1 MLNVAG
7 HKERYRL
14 KRLRRLAIV
23 LSPIAAW
30 MWWRLVSGREMVPLP
45 SLPADA
51 GLWLPFV
58 LLFLL
63 IGAMMIVPMLV
74 NGRSPHV
81 VYMPEQI
88 ETGFDDVKG
97 LGDVLGEVRHT
108 LQVFLDHRKFSGQL
122 GGRPRRGVLFEGPP
136 GTGKTHVAKAMAKEA
151 GVPYL
156 FVSSTSFQSMWYGMT
171 GRKIRAFF
179 KALRKTARR
188 EGGAIGFLEEIDAI
202 GTKRGGMD
210 GFSGRLIA
218 RAGREVSPAMS
229 EGVGGV
235 VNELLVQM
243 QSFDEPT
250 TGIKFH
256 NWLAGRVNRYLP
268 YDHRLKMKMP
278 EPSNILLIG
287 ATNRAE
293 SLDPALLRPGR
304 FDRILHFDPP
314 SRSARREL
322 IEYFLGRKAHD
333 PLLDGAEVMDE
344 LSASTMGYTP
354 ASLERLFDEAL
365 LLALREGREALAL
378 PDVRRARMEVEI
390 GLAQPTEYTH
400 AERLTIATHEA
411 GHAVVAHLVGESRR
425 LEVLS
430 IIKRRSALGLLA
442 HSPTEERFTNTAT
455 ELLASIQISM
465 GGMVAEEIFFGESG
479 SGPAGDLKA
488 ATDVAVA
495 MVGSLGLGD
504 SLISFN
510 TLDGGLFGGNIANKV
525 LGDGQSRVAVDRILR
540 ENKESV
546 TRLLAANRHLVEA
559 LREALMKHEELIDD
573 EILEVLNRAQR
584 RDVVRA
590 PSVVV
595 DLRPQWDVTQE
606 GPAPRP
612 AANGTTSRGATTPDR
627 TPAPE

>member
-1 MLNVAG
+1 MLDVAG
-7 HKERYRL
+7 HKERFRL
-14 KRLRRLAIV
+14 KRIRRLAIV
-23 LSPIAAW
+23 LGPISAW
-30 MWWRLVSGREMVPLP
+30 TWWRVLTDRDIVPLP
-45 SLPADA
+45 SLPEDA
-51 GLWLPFV
+51 GLWLPFAI
-58 LLFLL
+58 LFVL

-74 NGRSPHV
+74 NGRSPHTV
-81 VYMPEQI
+81 FMPEQI
-88 ETGFDDVKG
+88 EVGFADVKG

-210 GFSGRLIA
+210 GFTGRKIA
-218 RAGREVSPAMS
+218 GAGREISPAMS

-250 TGIKFH
+250 TGIKFR
-256 NWLAGRVNRYLP
+256 NWMASRVNRYLP
-268 YDHRLKMKMP
+268 YHKRIKMKMP

-287 ATNRAE
+287 ATNRAD

-314 SRSARREL
+314 SRLARREL
-322 IEYFLGRKAHD
+322 IEYFLSRKAHD
-333 PLLDGAEVMDE
+333 PVLDVGDTLDE
-344 LSASTMGYTP
+344 LAASTMGYTP
-354 ASLERLFDEAL
+354 AELERLFDEAL
-365 LLALREGREALAL
+365 LLSLREGREALTLADL
-378 PDVRRARMEVEI
+378 RRARMEVEI
-390 GLAQPTEYTH
+390 GMAQPTEYTN
-400 AERLTIATHEA
+400 AERVAIATHEA

-510 TLDGGLFGGNIANKV
+510 TLDGGLFGGNIAQKV
-525 LGDGQSRVAVDRILR
+525 LGDSQSRIAVDRILR

-546 TRLLAANRHLVEA
+546 TRLLSANRHLVEA
-559 LREALMKHEELIDD
+559 LRDALLKHEELIDE
-573 EILEVLNRAQR
+573 EIIEVLDGAERP
-584 RDVVRA
+584 DTVRA

-595 DLRPQWDVTQE
+595 DLRPPLDVTHE
-606 GPAPRP
+606 GPAPL
-612 AANGTTSRGATTPDR
+612 AARSRDATIPDTTP
-627 TPAPE
+627 AQE

>member
-1 MLNVAG
+1 MLDVAG

-14 KRLRRLAIV
+14 KRLRRAAII
-23 LSPIAAW
+23 LTPIATW
-30 MWWRLVSGREMVPLP
+30 VWWRVLIEEAIVPLP

-51 GLWLPFV
+51 GLWLPFA
-58 LLFLL
+58 LLFVL
-63 IGAMMIVPMLV
+63 IGAMMIVPFLV

-81 VYMPEQI
+81 IFMPEQI
-88 ETGFDDVKG
+88 EVGFADVKG
-97 LGDVLGEVRHT
+97 LGNVLHEVEHT
-108 LQVFLDHRKFSGQL
+108 LQVFLDHRKFAGKL
-122 GGRPRRGVLFEGPP
+122 GGKPRRGVLFEGPP
-136 GTGKTHVAKAMAKEA
+136 GTGKTHIAKAMAKEA

-210 GFSGRLIA
+210 GFSGRQIA
-218 RAGREVSPAMS
+218 GAGREVSPAMS

-250 TGIKFH
+250 TGIKFR
-256 NWLAGRVNRYLP
+256 NWLAGRINRYLP
-268 YDHRLKMKMP
+268 YERRIKLRMP

-304 FDRILHFDPP
+304 FDRILHFDAP

-322 IEYFLGRKAHD
+322 IDYFLSRKAHD
-333 PLLDGAEVMDE
+333 PALDEESARDE

-365 LLALREGREALAL
+365 LLALRDGREALTL

-390 GLAQPTEYTH
+390 GLAQPTEYTQH
-400 AERLTIATHEA
+400 ERETIATHEA
-411 GHAVVAHLVGESRR
+411 GHAVVAHLVGETRR

-442 HSPTEERFTNTAT
+442 HSPTEERFTNTQT

-504 SLISFN
+504 SLVSFM
-510 TLDGGLFGGNIANKV
+510 TTDGGLFGGNMANKV
-525 LGDGQSRVAVDRILR
+525 LGDGSSRKAVDRILA
-540 ENKESV
+540 ENKEAV
-546 TRLLAANRHLVEA
+546 TRLLSANRHLVEA
-559 LREALMKHEELIDD
+559 LRDALLEQEELIDD
-573 EILEVLNRAQR
+573 EIIAVLTEAHRPN
-584 RDVVRA
+584 VVMA

-595 DLRPQWDVTQE
+595 DLRPPLDITHE

-612 AANGTTSRGATTPDR
+612 AGAAPTPD
-627 TPAPE
+627 